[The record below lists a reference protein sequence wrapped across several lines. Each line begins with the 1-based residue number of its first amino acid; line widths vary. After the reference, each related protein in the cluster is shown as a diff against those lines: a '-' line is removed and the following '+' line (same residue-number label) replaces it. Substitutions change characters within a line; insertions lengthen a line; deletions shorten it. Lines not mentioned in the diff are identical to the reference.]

1 MARDLALICLLY
13 TSLLRRS
20 EAANTN
26 WGNISKQAEHYW
38 LNIPIA
44 KGGQRQKVKLEPV
57 AISLLNKYL
66 EVMGGRVAFEKISDV
81 PFDRCPIFVALDRAH
96 FFKRLTDH
104 SINQIEKKTRRS
116 RRFTSG
122 NKRYSPHDA
131 PQGYSPHVLGREEPS
146 GGSEAG
152 QA

>member
-44 KGGQRQKVKLEPV
+44 KGGQRQKVKLESV
-57 AISLLNKYL
+57 AISLLKKYL
-66 EVMGGRVAFEKISDV
+66 EVMGD
-81 PFDRCPIFVALDRAH
+81 
-96 FFKRLTDH
+96 
-104 SINQIEKKTRRS
+104 RS
-116 RRFTSG
+116 RL
-122 NKRYSPHDA
+122 KRYLTCLSIGA
-131 PQGYSPHVLGREEPS
+131 QSSWPS
-146 GGSEAG
+146 TERISLND
-152 QA
+152 